1 MSNEILYETRGP
13 IAIITLNRP
22 ESRNAINRAVRIG
35 LRDAFQRF
43 DDDPALRVAILTGAG
58 DKAFSS
64 GMDLKEDNQG
74 GALAPPQLP
83 NLGDNMRLSKPV
95 IAAVNGYAYAGGWL
109 LAQMCDLC
117 VAADTA
123 SFAITEGRVGR
134 GMWFAAPLVAMLG
147 SRIALELLLTGKAID
162 ARRAYEIGFVNRVV
176 PAQELM
182 PAAEALANEII
193 ECAPLSVAGARDL
206 VAHALNMGVTAATE
220 VGKQIFQ
227 PVYASEDAKEGPRA
241 FREKRKPRW
250 SGR

>member
-1 MSNEILYETRGP
+1 MTDEVMYEVRGP
-13 IAIITLNRP
+13 IAIITINRP
-22 ESRNAINRAVRIG
+22 ESRNAINLAVRVG

-64 GMDLKEDNQG
+64 GMDLKEAVDG

-83 NLGDNMRLSKPV
+83 NLGDNMKLSKPV

-123 SFAITEGRVGR
+123 TFAITEGRVGR

-147 SRIALELLLTGKAID
+147 SRIALELLLTGKSID

-176 PAQELM
+176 SQRDLM
-182 PAAEALANEII
+182 LEAEALARDII

-206 VAHALNMGVTAATE
+206 VMHAMNMGVTAATE
-220 VGKQIFQ
+220 VGKQIFK
-227 PVYASEDAKEGPRA
+227 PVYQSEDAKEGPRA

-250 SGR
+250 TGR

>member
-13 IAIITLNRP
+13 LAIITINRP
-22 ESRNAINRAVRIG
+22 ESRNAINRAVRVG
-35 LRDAFQRF
+35 LREAFQRF

-58 DKAFSS
+58 NKAFSS
-64 GMDLKEDNQG
+64 GMDLKEDSQG
-74 GALAPPQLP
+74 GALEPPQLP

-123 SFAITEGRVGR
+123 TFAITEGRVGR

-147 SRIALELLLTGKAID
+147 SRIALELLLTGKPID

-182 PAAEALANEII
+182 PAAEALANEIVD
-193 ECAPLSVAGARDL
+193 CAPLSVAGARDL

-220 VGKQIFQ
+220 VGKQIFK

>member
-13 IAIITLNRP
+13 LAIITINRP
-22 ESRNAINRAVRIG
+22 ESRNAINRAVRVG
-35 LRDAFQRF
+35 LREAFQRF

-64 GMDLKEDNQG
+64 GMDLKEDSQG
-74 GALAPPQLP
+74 GALEPPQLP

-123 SFAITEGRVGR
+123 TFAITEGRVGR

-147 SRIALELLLTGKAID
+147 SRIALELLLTGKPID

-182 PAAEALANEII
+182 PAAEALANEIVD
-193 ECAPLSVAGARDL
+193 CAPLSVAGARDL

-220 VGKQIFQ
+220 VGKQIFK